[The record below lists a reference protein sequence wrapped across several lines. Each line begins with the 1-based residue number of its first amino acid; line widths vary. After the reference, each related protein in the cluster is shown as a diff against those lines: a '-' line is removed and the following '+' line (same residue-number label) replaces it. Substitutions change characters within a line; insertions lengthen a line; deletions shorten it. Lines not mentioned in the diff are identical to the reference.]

1 MAPHP
6 KPGFAVVVISEG
18 QVIVGGGTDA
28 TVTAQLQVEVLPQ
41 LSVAVAVTVVF
52 PIGYRAPGG
61 TSIVRSEIPIG
72 EDALTT

>member
-1 MAPHP
+1 MAPHDVP
-6 KPGFAVVVISEG
+6 ELTGAEIFEG
-18 QVIVGGGTDA
+18 QVIVGGGADS
-28 TVTAQLQVEVLPQ
+28 TVTDQLQVEVLPQ
-41 LSVAVAVTVVF
+41 LSVAVAITVVF